1 MKKVFTSIAISLS
14 LTTAVYAQNVEMES
28 GLLKAYNTLDS
39 AQTMGGMMESS
50 NQFDLIANANQ
61 GEWLPQYYAAYTK
74 CILSY
79 MEPDV
84 ARKDLYVDAAD
95 GFVDQMVALEVEN
108 DHMYVLKALVAN
120 ARMAVDGANRWQ
132 KYGPIFEDNL
142 KKAKEL
148 NENNPQIYYLK
159 AVSLYFTPKFA
170 GGGEK
175 KALPYFEKA
184 KEKYALMTEHVI
196 TTPYWGE
203 KQNTEFMTKIAEGK

>member
-1 MKKVFTSIAISLS
+1 MKQLMTSLAMSVTLVTGVF
-14 LTTAVYAQNVEMES
+14 AQNPLEE
-28 GLLKAYNTLDS
+28 GLQKAYSVLDS
-39 AQTMGGMMESS
+39 AQTMNGMMEAS
-50 NQFDLIANANQ
+50 NQFDLLANANQ

-74 CILSY
+74 CIISY
-79 MEPDV
+79 MEPDMT
-84 ARKDLYVDAAD
+84 RKDLFVDAAD
-95 GFVDQMVALEVEN
+95 GFLDNIMTTGTEN
-108 DHMYVLKALVAN
+108 DHVYILKALIAN

-132 KYGPIFEDNL
+132 KYGPIFEENL

-184 KEKYALMTEHVI
+184 KEKYALMTERVI
-196 TTPYWGE
+196 SVPYWGE
-203 KQNTEFMTKIAEGK
+203 KQNTDFMTKIAEGK